1 MMMLVK
7 TKNLSMRV
15 LHFMVV
21 SLLFIGCEKNGE
33 NNTGDL
39 TSGWKETDHYYSIGG
54 PVEWHRTE
62 SQNAEI
68 IEFRK
73 DSVFYSSVYT
83 KVNRYKIETIAGSSS
98 AKLKLYEEGKT
109 DTTYWFVK
117 EVTQNNLIIGVSGC
131 IEGCGKKFVR
141 VEGN

>member
-1 MMMLVK
+1 MVLLVK
-7 TKNLSMRV
+7 TKNQSMRV
-15 LHFMVV
+15 LFFMVV
-21 SLLFIGCEKNGE
+21 TLLFVGCEKNSE
-33 NNTGDL
+33 NNTGNI
-39 TSGWKETDHYYSIGG
+39 TSQWKETDHYYSIGG
-54 PVEWHRTE
+54 PIEWHPTE

-83 KVNRYKIETIAGSSS
+83 KINRYKIETIAGSSS
-98 AKLKLYEEGKT
+98 AKLKLYEDSGT
-109 DTTYWFVK
+109 DTTYWFVN

-141 VEGN
+141 VESD